1 MTPYVLLLRGIN
13 VGGHHPLPMK
23 RLVALLEEL
32 GCESVRTYIQSGNVV
47 LRSRL
52 GAARLAAAVR
62 RAIEQHHGFAPDV
75 HVLTLREW
83 DAAIA
88 ANPFPEADPQRV
100 HFGFLDATPTA
111 PDLERMAQLQSK
123 SERFRLIGRVFYLHA
138 PDGIGKSKLAAQS
151 ERLLGVAMTDR
162 NGRTVRSIH
171 ELTRKTSA
179 Q

>member
-1 MTPYVLLLRGIN
+1 MLLLRGIN

-23 RLVALLEEL
+23 RLVEILEEL
-32 GCESVRTYIQSGNVV
+32 GCASVRTYIQSGNAV

-62 RAIEQHHGFAPDV
+62 RAIEQQHGFAPAV

-88 ANPFPEADPQRV
+88 AHPFPEADPQRV

-111 PDLERMAQLQSK
+111 PDLDRMERLKAK
-123 SERFRLIGRVFYLHA
+123 SERFQLIGRVFYLHA
-138 PDGIGKSKLAAQS
+138 PDGVGKSKLAAQS
-151 ERLLGVAMTDR
+151 ERLLGVAMTGR
-162 NGRTVRSIH
+162 NGRTVHKLR
-171 ELTRKTSA
+171 ELA
-179 Q
+179 AELAG